1 MREKAFICKAWE
13 EKIVADSYHM
23 YNAVF
28 TATYNVNRKKNKKA
42 LKLWRK
48 QKVRKADMEVIHDN
62 LKIIKEVEEKE
73 GKSWVAQIYRA
84 NGLPIPRKKGG
95 GQSG

>member
-1 MREKAFICKAWE
+1 MREKAFIYKAWE
-13 EKIVADSYHM
+13 EKTVADSYHT

-28 TATYNVNRKKNKKA
+28 TATYNVNRKKNKRA

-48 QKVRKADMEVIHDN
+48 QQIRKADMEVIHDN
-62 LKIIKEVEEKE
+62 LKVINEVEEKE
-73 GKSWVAQIYRA
+73 GKAWVALIYQA
-84 NGLPIPRKKGG
+84 NGLPAPRKKGG

>member
-1 MREKAFICKAWE
+1 MREKAFIYKAWE

-48 QKVRKADMEVIHDN
+48 QKIRKADMEVIHDN
-62 LKIIKEVEEKE
+62 LRIIKEVEEKE

-84 NGLPIPRKKGG
+84 NGLPVPRQKGG

>member
-1 MREKAFICKAWE
+1 MREKAFIYKMWE
-13 EKIVADSYHM
+13 AKTVSDSYHM

-28 TATYNVNRKKNKKA
+28 TATYNVHRKKNKKA

-48 QKVRKADMEVIHDN
+48 QKIRKADMEVINDN

-73 GKSWVAQIYRA
+73 GKSWVVQIYQA

-95 GQSG
+95 EQGG